1 MKNVEKLSK
10 AIASMLKY
18 DFTSDC
24 KQVNCIYLSQDAHAD
39 HLGPAQ
45 ARQLRKLLASIVSI
59 LALPKFHLAT

>member
-1 MKNVEKLSK
+1 
-10 AIASMLKY
+10 MLKY

-24 KQVNCIYLSQDAHAD
+24 KQANCICESRDAHAD

-45 ARQLRKLLASIVSI
+45 ARQLRKLLANIVSI